1 MINLLSLCYSTEAEL
16 DWTGLPPQQ
25 NRSRTAAVT
34 TGRLEYSLN
43 PVNDV
48 TMFPIS
54 DQKSPVNE
62 SCSQRTSETGWTQP
76 SNWQQNRSV
85 SVLLSRVHT
94 STNTPQALFSPYRLY
109 SEPPDPDILLGS
121 VIIIIICIICIIIII
136 IAFMLSGH
144 TFCLKNSSATW
155 ETNMFYLPLFWRSD
169 FLFTWQQFFFVFVRH
184 VMKMILVLS
193 RRRCDITAELQVR
206 SGPFLS

>member
-1 MINLLSLCYSTEAEL
+1 MLTKNL
-16 DWTGLPPQQ
+16 
-25 NRSRTAAVT
+25 
-34 TGRLEYSLN
+34 
-43 PVNDV
+43 
-48 TMFPIS
+48 
-54 DQKSPVNE
+54 
-62 SCSQRTSETGWTQP
+62 WTQP

-94 STNTPQALFSPYRLY
+94 STDTPQAPFSPYRLY
-109 SEPPDPDILLGS
+109 SEPPDPDVLLGS
-121 VIIIIICIICIIIII
+121 VIIIIICIICIIIIIII